1 MITGIDHIAIAVE
14 NLEPHIRFYRDVLG
28 LSCQGIEEIPDQKV
42 RVAVFAAGGV
52 RLELLEPMR
61 PDSPISQF
69 LEKRGGGLHHVA
81 FSVENIVRALREH
94 RVPVE
99 AVVRALREVAEKNVA
114 LIDRQPRTG
123 EGGKRIA
130 FLHPKTT
137 GGVLIEFCEKPSG

>member
-61 PDSPISQF
+61 PDSPISRF
-69 LEKRGGGLHHVA
+69 LEKRGEGLHHVA
-81 FSVENIVRALREH
+81 FSVENI
-94 RVPVE
+94 
-99 AVVRALREVAEKNVA
+99 VRALREVAEKNVA

-123 EGGKRIA
+123 EGGKQIA

-137 GGVLIEFCEKPSG
+137 GGVLIEFCERPSG